1 VPRLERDFFQAS
13 AEVTERTVV
22 TRLPDLTLKELLL
35 AFRDVVTRAEMLA
48 HHHIRRESLSVRQRM
63 SDVLLKVQA
72 GTFAEFRDLFDPHEG
87 RMGVTV
93 TFLALLELLKEAL
106 IEVVQT
112 EPYAPIHVR
121 AATTQ
126 PPTDTG
132 LDEFAPAGSTL
143 PA

>member
-1 VPRLERDFFQAS
+1 
-13 AEVTERTVV
+13 
-22 TRLPDLTLKELLL
+22 
-35 AFRDVVTRAEMLA
+35 
-48 HHHIRRESLSVRQRM
+48 
-63 SDVLLKVQA
+63 VQA
-72 GTFAEFRDLFDPHEG
+72 GTFAEFRDLFDPLEG

-93 TFLALLELLKEAL
+93 TFLALLELLKESL
-106 IEVVQT
+106 IELVQT

-132 LDEFAPAGSTL
+132 LDEFATEGATL